1 MRPDGSVASH
11 HFEAL
16 GTSCSLFAGGHS
28 RMRLLE
34 GELWVRRLGARLTR
48 FSTDSELSRLNRSAG
63 QWTAI
68 SDEMEVI
75 LRAALHAHEMSA
87 GLVNAAV
94 LPSMLAAG
102 YTRPF
107 AEGPTVAT
115 LEGVRPPSPLPEVL
129 EVRPGEARVQA
140 GCGIDLG
147 GIAKGWMADRLCEML
162 GPNFVANLGGD
173 LRAVGPGPAGDGWPV
188 GVAGV
193 TLMLRDQ
200 AAATSSVR
208 RRSWGAGPVLPIYA
222 EVGPGRKVKACIA
235 STIRMPRDGVVRGT
249 RLVRTKRGEVSAQPR
264 IVRTIRG

>member
-1 MRPDGSVASH
+1 MRPDGPVASR

-28 RMRLLE
+28 RTRLLE

-48 FSTDSELSRLNRSAG
+48 FSADSELSRLNRGAG
-63 QWTAI
+63 RWMAI
-68 SDEMEVI
+68 SDEMGAI

-94 LPSMLAAG
+94 LPSMLAVG

-115 LEGVRPPSPLPEVL
+115 IEGGRPLIPLPEVL
-129 EVRPGEARVQA
+129 EVRAGEAYVHA

-162 GPNFVANLGGD
+162 GPNAIANLGGD

-200 AAATSSVR
+200 AAATR
-208 RRSWGAGPVLPIYA
+208 RAGP
-222 EVGPGRKVKACIA
+222 
-235 STIRMPRDGVVRGT
+235 RGC
-249 RLVRTKRGEVSAQPR
+249 GE
-264 IVRTIRG
+264 GHH